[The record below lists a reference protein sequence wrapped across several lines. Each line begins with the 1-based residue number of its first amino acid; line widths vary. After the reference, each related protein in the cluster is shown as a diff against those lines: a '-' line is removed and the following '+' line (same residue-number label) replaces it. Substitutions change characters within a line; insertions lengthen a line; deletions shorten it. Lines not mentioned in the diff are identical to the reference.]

1 MIISGWATIGIRT
14 KFVSLQLGGDREVL
28 KNVLNNLNDAWAQ
41 TSPMRLEKESMIT
54 VWARSL

>member
-1 MIISGWATIGIRT
+1 MIISGWATFGAWAQTSPIRW
-14 KFVSLQLGGDREVL
+14 DREVL